1 MPKTRW
7 PQAGSLCLV
16 LFTAGCA
23 LAQPESYT
31 PSARTPAEPA
41 AVQGVARPAQDY
53 GRMLYQAP
61 SQAPGAADASA
72 TSIGVRA
79 GSIALLLPL
88 SGSFSTTGEAVRDG
102 FLAAHFN
109 SRGQTAVRVYDVGS
123 RDDLLQPAYQRA
135 LSEGAAL
142 IVGPLRKE
150 SVAQLASWNPPVPVI
165 ALNYLDDGIGVPFNF
180 LQMGLAP
187 EDEARAAAD
196 HALQQNRRRAVALVP
211 QTEAGERAYA
221 AFEQR
226 LREHGGSVVR
236 VARYVPGRADQSQAI
251 EGLMGGAASEE
262 RHRALTSTL
271 GIKTVFESR
280 RRGDLDL
287 IFMVARAS
295 DARLLAPQFRFHRSG
310 DLPIYATA
318 QVYDGG
324 RGDADRAGIRFCD
337 TPWTVGDALIWAP
350 QRLEVE
356 GLASVTALPR
366 LHALGRDAQRVA
378 QGLIQGSL
386 RRGDGLDGA
395 SGRLQWRDSG
405 QIERAPE
412 CVQLRSDGVRP
423 LSAPTGAT
431 RLP

>member
-23 LAQPESYT
+23 LAQPE
-31 PSARTPAEPA
+31 PHAPAARAQTEAA
-41 AVQGVARPAQDY
+41 AVQGVARPAHDY
-53 GRMLYQAP
+53 GRMLYSSP
-61 SQAPGAADASA
+61 SQPPGAAEGSA
-72 TSIGVRA
+72 PPMGVRA

-109 SRGQTAVRVYDVGS
+109 SRSQTAVRVYDVGS

-135 LSEGAAL
+135 LGEGAAL

-165 ALNYLDDGIGVPFNF
+165 ALNYLDAGTGVPFNF

-196 HALQQNRRRAVALVP
+196 HALRQNRRRAVALIP
-211 QTEAGERAYA
+211 QTEAGERTYA

-226 LREHGGSVVR
+226 LREQGGSVVR

-262 RHRALTSTL
+262 RHRALTATL
-271 GIKTVFESR
+271 GVKTVFESR

-287 IFMVARAS
+287 IFMVARAA

-324 RGDADRAGIRFCD
+324 GDADRAGIRFCD
-337 TPWTVGDALIWAP
+337 TPWTVGDAVIWAP

-356 GLASVTALPR
+356 GLASVAALPR

-378 QGLIQGSL
+378 QGLTQGSL

-405 QIERAPE
+405 QIERLPE
-412 CVQLRSDGVRP
+412 CVQLRGDGVRP